1 MSDLLEY
8 KGYHG
13 TVGYS
18 AEDKLLVG
26 SVVGVQD
33 SLNYHGQ
40 TLAEL
45 EASFRDCVDGYLED
59 CRLIGK
65 DPDKEYKGSFNV
77 RISPDLHRMADLA
90 AKRNSISLN
99 QLVANALREKLDP
112 KPAMY
117 VVSPYGSV
125 SITEISSQVNTEE
138 YIGAEAI

>member
-18 AEDKLLVG
+18 AEDKLLTG

-40 TLAEL
+40 TLFEL

-77 RISPDLHRMADLA
+77 RVSPELHRMADLA
-90 AKRNSISLN
+90 AKRSGISLN
-99 QLVANALREKLDP
+99 QLVANALLEKLDP

-117 VVSPYGSV
+117 VVSPYSSV
-125 SITEISSQVNTEE
+125 SVTEISSQVNTEE
-138 YIGAEAI
+138 YVGAEST